1 MKFKLPLR
9 LQWLIYNLQ
18 HYFKMPKMP
27 HQLDRVAEDP
37 RSLPSYQR
45 QVAFLK
51 ENGINKP
58 YDCLQCRSF
67 DLEMDGCPT
76 PYLELY
82 GMVKRGDRMCP
93 GFDPPEKGKFEF
105 VVRSVDDLV

>member
-1 MKFKLPLR
+1 
-9 LQWLIYNLQ
+9 
-18 HYFKMPKMP
+18 
-27 HQLDRVAEDP
+27 
-37 RSLPSYQR
+37 
-45 QVAFLK
+45 
-51 ENGINKP
+51 
-58 YDCLQCRSF
+58 
-67 DLEMDGCPT
+67 LEMDGCPT